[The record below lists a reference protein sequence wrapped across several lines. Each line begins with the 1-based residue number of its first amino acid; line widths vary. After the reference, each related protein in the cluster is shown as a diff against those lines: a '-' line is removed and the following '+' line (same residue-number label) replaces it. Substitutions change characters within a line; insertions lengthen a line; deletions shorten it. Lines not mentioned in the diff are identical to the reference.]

1 MKNAEDIEEVTM
13 LDAITKSYKNNENL
27 LYRVIEM
34 SKNRLLIPEDRYEL
48 LSILQR
54 YWIAY
59 SHNAQTEVQRNI
71 ARRSISRL
79 TEEIHLTER
88 ANKDNYHDHT
98 ENEEVL

>member
-1 MKNAEDIEEVTM
+1 M
-13 LDAITKSYKNNENL
+13 LDELTKSYKNNEDL
-27 LYRVIEM
+27 LCKVIDLA
-34 SKNRLLIPEDRYEL
+34 KNKILIPEDRYEL

-54 YWIAY
+54 YWISY

-71 ARRSISRL
+71 ARRCISRL

-88 ANKDNYHDHT
+88 LNKEANYDHT